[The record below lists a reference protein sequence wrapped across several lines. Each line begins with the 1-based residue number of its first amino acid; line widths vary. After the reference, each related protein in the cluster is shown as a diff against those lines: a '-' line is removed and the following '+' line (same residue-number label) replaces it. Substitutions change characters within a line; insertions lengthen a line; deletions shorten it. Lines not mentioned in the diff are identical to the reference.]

1 MTNRIGEDARCNRR
15 RIITASIPDTCYHSD
30 NRSCYQNV
38 QTASRRHDINIIIVI
53 RCVRTVLL
61 CIVSAFRQSLM
72 HIGIS

>member
-1 MTNRIGEDARCNRR
+1 MTNRIGEDARRNCR
-15 RIITASIPDTCYHSD
+15 RIIAASIPDTCYHND
-30 NRSCYQNV
+30 NRSRYQNV

-53 RCVRTVLL
+53 HRVRTILL